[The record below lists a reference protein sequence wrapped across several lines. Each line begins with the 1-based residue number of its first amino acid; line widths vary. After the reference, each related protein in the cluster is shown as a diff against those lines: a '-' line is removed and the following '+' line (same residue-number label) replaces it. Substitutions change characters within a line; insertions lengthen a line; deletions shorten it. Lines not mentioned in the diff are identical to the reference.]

1 MRRWSI
7 AVGCLLAS
15 FLLWASACES
25 DGVTP
30 SCLPDGGDCLEKP
43 GLTPPMVPDAGAD

>member
-30 SCLPDGGDCLEKP
+30 SCSPDGSDCLEKP
-43 GLTPPMVPDAGAD
+43 GLTPPVVPDAGAD